1 MNNQV
6 TRRRFLASIG
16 AAIVAPRLVIAQ
28 EKVRRVAF
36 FSAGR
41 AGVPSPFL
49 EAVVS
54 GLRDLGWIEG
64 QNIAIT
70 PHWSAG
76 TAEDEER
83 MARGISETNPE
94 VIVGLGRNVIALQRS
109 RPSAPVVFA
118 FSGNPVDAGF
128 AESLARPGGNSTGIS
143 LMSLELAGKRI
154 ELLKEMVPRIGHLAI
169 LARPQHPGEHRERA
183 ASEEAARKVGLKTFY
198 APLAGA
204 TEIDAALRA
213 VEKARCDSLVAFPD
227 ASMHSLA
234 GRVAAFALERRLA
247 TASAIDLYAD
257 SGFLFSYGPNLRQT
271 YRALARYVDRILRGT
286 KPGDLAIELPS
297 TLEFVVNAR
306 TAKTLGIAI
315 PPLIMQRADR
325 VIA

>member
-1 MNNQV
+1 MNNRV
-6 TRRRFLASIG
+6 KRRTFLASIC
-16 AAIVAPRLVIAQ
+16 AAIVAPRLVAQ
-28 EKVRRVAF
+28 EKLRRVAF

-49 EAVVS
+49 EAIVS

-70 PHWSAG
+70 PYWSAG
-76 TAEDEER
+76 SAEDEER

-94 VIVGLGRNVIALQRS
+94 VIVGLGRNVIALQRA
-109 RPSAPVVFA
+109 RPSAPVVFG

-198 APLAGA
+198 APIGGA
-204 TEIDAALRA
+204 AEIDDALRA
-213 VEKARCDSLVAFPD
+213 IDKARCDSLVAFPD
-227 ASMHSLA
+227 ASMHALA
-234 GRVAAFALERRLA
+234 GRVGAFALERRLA

-271 YRALARYVDRILRGT
+271 YRALARYIDRILRGT

-297 TLEFVVNAR
+297 TLEFVVNGR
-306 TAKTLGIAI
+306 TARTLGIAI
-315 PPLIMQRADR
+315 PPLIMHRVDR